1 MINSPVIS
9 RIRRRRRHADEPG
22 WYEIAAAARVKLEDI
37 PHGEGNARLTAIG
50 SQFGRRPDTLRRFIA
65 AATFI
70 DRLKDDDLSP
80 ALKSLPVAAVE
91 LIARWWAYD
100 PSEARKA
107 AKLLAQGSYTIESLR
122 AAEGQARRASKVTRW
137 GRAGHHALR
146 TRLGSQV
153 KEMVQAEGE
162 GAFVPDKPG
171 RFDPRKLDFL
181 FRSEGDANY
190 RIAVLLFGPF
200 QDEELYWT
208 RKDDFLLNI
217 LGLSKVYTKV
227 VGIIPTRQVSAE
239 FEAWLDHIDDPNITF
254 QYVDPKDATF
264 YSPPLI
270 HNRGMR
276 RKI

>member
-9 RIRRRRRHADEPG
+9 RIRRRRRRIDEPG
-22 WYEIAAAARVKLEDI
+22 WYEIAGTARVKLEDI
-37 PHGEGNARLTAIG
+37 PHGEVNARLTAVG
-50 SQFGRRPDTLRRFIA
+50 SQFGLRPDTLRRFIA
-65 AATFI
+65 AATFV
-70 DRLKDDDLSP
+70 DRLKDDDLS
-80 ALKSLPVAAVE
+80 ATLKTLPVAGVE

-100 PSEARKA
+100 PTAARNAVKYFA
-107 AKLLAQGSYTIESLR
+107 RGSYTIESLR
-122 AAEGQARRASKVTRW
+122 AVEGQARRASKVTRW

-146 TRLGSQV
+146 TRLTSQV

-162 GAFVPDKPG
+162 PAFVPDKPG

-181 FRSEGDANY
+181 FRSEGDASY

-227 VGIIPTRQVSAE
+227 VGIIPTHQVGAE
-239 FEAWLDHIDDPNITF
+239 FEAWLEHIDDPNITF
-254 QYVDPKDATF
+254 QYVNPKDATF
-264 YSPPLI
+264 YSPPQI
-270 HNRGMR
+270 HNRGPR
-276 RKI
+276 RQL